1 MDVKEETQMP
11 NEWRSEPRFMDC
23 LSPAL
28 RDPCSNGIPTHAD
41 SLFSPREA
49 EAGKRIL
56 AGILVFIARRDVASM
71 VRMR

>member
-23 LSPAL
+23 LSPACGSG
-28 RDPCSNGIPTHAD
+28 PNHYAD